1 MNNATSRWPM
11 QVTSAPTGSQ
21 RASCVIAA
29 LQVMATTFDMH
40 AMVRRRSRQ
49 IKVPRPDAYGEP
61 TPKRRRLHEV
71 VV

>member
-1 MNNATSRWPM
+1 M
-11 QVTSAPTGSQ
+11 QVTRAPTGSQ

-49 IKVPRPDAYGEP
+49 IKVPRPDAYLQLD
-61 TPKRRRLHEV
+61 TS
-71 VV
+71 